1 MQGCIV
7 DKVFTLLRSHFLSE
21 AQLNRNNNTN
31 INHSSFHTA
40 RFCICSWKRSPIS
53 TVSKTILPIK
63 EYCVFPHSGNVSEP
77 LLYLCDCFLCS
88 ELSYFCMS
96 SLQTAPVLNF
106 SLALPP
112 PLSLSL
118 SLWRWGQRAISWA
131 LQTSLGGETLSTVSA
146 GAEQGSP
153 GNKERHK
160 LNSPLHP
167 AVSRTKLFPQSRF
180 RQPVTVL
187 TLSLFSFG
195 AG

>member
-21 AQLNRNNNTN
+21 AELKRNNNIN
-31 INHSSFHTA
+31 INHSSSPTA
-40 RFCICSWKRSPIS
+40 RFCIYSWKSCPIS
-53 TVSKTILPIK
+53 TVSKTV
-63 EYCVFPHSGNVSEP
+63 YSH
-77 LLYLCDCFLCS
+77 
-88 ELSYFCMS
+88 
-96 SLQTAPVLNF
+96 T
-106 SLALPP
+106 LALSANLSCISVTAFCAPSSHIFAWVVYKLLQFWTSLSP
-112 PLSLSL
+112 SLPRSLSL
-118 SLWRWGQRAISWA
+118 SLWRWGQRAISRA

-160 LNSPLHP
+160 LSSPLHP

-180 RQPVTVL
+180 RQPVTAF